1 VKKFLASLAV
11 LAFVALAAPA
21 QEAKPKFFLED
32 GKVVE
37 RIAATESG
45 LADLKKQVASLRK
58 EVAELK
64 AGR

>member
-1 VKKFLASLAV
+1 VKKFLASVAV

-37 RIAATESG
+37 RVAATESG
-45 LADLKKQVASLRK
+45 LADLKKQVACCKRK
-58 EVAELK
+58 WPS
-64 AGR
+64 